1 MLSLFDCITCSSS
14 LSLEEIKLIA
24 MVNWILYVL
33 GFLRLLVMSFKHV
46 IVLLKYSSADAV
58 LFLSSL
64 LSYLI

>member
-24 MVNWILYVL
+24 MVNWILCVL
-33 GFLRLLVMSFKHV
+33 DFLRLLVMSFKHV

-58 LFLSSL
+58 LFLSTL